1 MAPGEPQPLA
11 ETVKSFCRLC
21 PVGCGVVVT
30 VEDGRATAVK
40 GDADHPVSHGYTCPK
55 GRKLVDWHY
64 RSDRVGVPRMR
75 GAQASAQE
83 CLDDI
88 AATLTRIIAESGPA
102 AVGIFRGTAASQDTA
117 GLYVLERF
125 KTALSTPSYFTSVTL
140 DCAAY
145 PLVADLVGGHPALH
159 LPIPSRDA
167 PLVLLIGTNP
177 VVSHGHSYFTPSPT
191 QMLRRWAANGQLWV
205 IDPRQTESAA
215 MATRYLA
222 PRPGTD
228 YALLAYL
235 VREVLRE
242 GADWGYIREW
252 TAGVGAL
259 AEAVE
264 PFDLARAAAITGL
277 EQDDLTGLVTAIRSC
292 GRVAAVTGTGVS
304 MSESANVTVWLVWA
318 LNIITGSQDRPG
330 GTWFNPGGVRQME
343 KREWSQSDALPAPGP
358 RSRPELCSRLGQ
370 YPAASIV
377 DEIDAGYVR
386 ALIVHGANLVT
397 ALPNPERTIAS
408 LRRLELVVVLDV
420 IDSET
425 VRLATHVL
433 PCTGQLERADLQTL
447 DYLTPHYTTQF
458 TPAVI
463 APPPQCRPV
472 WWWVAKLGERMGV
485 PVLPELDVGTCSDED
500 VLALGTSGAGAGLG
514 PRGIA
519 GLAATAHLSNQSAWS
534 VVLGDEQFG
543 WVHRALKRSAGKWRL
558 APGELMRQLR
568 EYDPARRSLRL
579 VVTREKGHVNS
590 QFMTSGTA
598 RGAVNRPGVSINPD
612 DAAAAGISEGRTVLV
627 ESDHG
632 RLVTTAR
639 LDERLV
645 RGVVSIPHGYA
656 EDNVAQLCSES
667 DIDPVSG
674 MATLTAIPVRVLTQD
689 GLTHRTESNDEHR

>member
-1 MAPGEPQPLA
+1 MAPDEP
-11 ETVKSFCRLC
+11 ETPAATLKSFCRFC

-30 VEDGRATAVK
+30 VEEGRAIAVR
-40 GDADHPVSHGYTCPK
+40 GDADHPVSQGYTCPK
-55 GRKLVDWHY
+55 GRKLADWHY
-64 RSDRVGVPRMR
+64 RCDRLDVPRMR
-75 GAQASAQE
+75 GAEAGPDE
-83 CLDDI
+83 CVDDI
-88 AATLTRIIAESGPA
+88 AATLRRIVAESGPG

-117 GLYVLERF
+117 GLFALERF
-125 KTALSTPSYFTSVTL
+125 KTLLGTPSYFTSVTL

-167 PLVLLIGTNP
+167 PLVLVIGSNP
-177 VVSHGHSYFTPSPT
+177 VVSHGHSYFTPSPA

-205 IDPRQTESAA
+205 VDPRRTESAA
-215 MATRYLA
+215 MATRYLG

-228 YALLAYL
+228 YALLAFL

-242 GADWGYIREW
+242 GADWDYIREW
-252 TAGVGAL
+252 TVGIGGL

-264 PFDLARAAAITGL
+264 PFDLTRAVAVTGL
-277 EQDDLTGLVTAIRSC
+277 EPDDLTDLVTAIRSC

-304 MSESANVTVWLVWA
+304 MSETANVAVWLVWA
-318 LNIITGSQDRPG
+318 LNIITGSQDQPG

-343 KREWSQSDALPAPGP
+343 KREWSQSDALAAAGP
-358 RSRPELCSRLGQ
+358 RSRPDLCSRLGQ

-377 DEIDAGYVR
+377 DEIDAGYLR
-386 ALIVHGANLVT
+386 ALVVHGANLLT

-420 IDSET
+420 NDSDMA
-425 VRLATHVL
+425 RLATHVL

-447 DYLTPHYTTQF
+447 DYLTPHYATQF
-458 TPAVI
+458 TPALI

-472 WWWVAKLGERMGV
+472 WWWVAKLGQRMGV
-485 PVLPELDVGTCSDED
+485 PVLPELDIDTCGDED
-500 VLALGTSGAGAGLG
+500 VLSLGTAGAGAGLG

-519 GLAATAHLSNQSAWS
+519 GLPATAHLSNQSAWS
-534 VVLGDEQFG
+534 VVLGGEQFG
-543 WVHRALKRSAGKWRL
+543 WVHRALRRSGGRWRL
-558 APGELMRQLR
+558 APAELMRQLR
-568 EYDPARRSLRL
+568 ECDTPLRSLRL

-590 QFMTSGTA
+590 QFMTGGAA

-612 DAAAAGISEGRTVLV
+612 DAAAAGISAGAAVLV

-639 LDERLV
+639 LDERLG

-656 EDNVAQLCSES
+656 DDNVARLCSEGE
-667 DIDPVSG
+667 IDPISG
-674 MATLTAIPVRVLTQD
+674 MATLTAIPVAVRPMPRAE
-689 GLTHRTESNDEHR
+689 GRA